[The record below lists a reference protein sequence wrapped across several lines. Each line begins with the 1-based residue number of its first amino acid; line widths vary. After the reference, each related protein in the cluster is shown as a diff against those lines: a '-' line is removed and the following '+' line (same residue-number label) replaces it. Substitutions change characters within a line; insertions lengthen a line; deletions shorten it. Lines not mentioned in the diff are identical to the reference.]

1 MTKQGL
7 WLVLLTAGLT
17 VVANLLLRSGVVR
30 AGNLGGTL
38 ADLPNAL
45 LRLASQPL
53 FIIGFIAYGS
63 ASLVWFRVVAT
74 EPLSTAYPLLV
85 SLTFLLVTFS
95 AAILFQE
102 AVSLRKLL
110 GLAIVMVGI
119 VILSG
124 E

>member
-1 MTKQGL
+1 VTKRGL

-17 VVANLLLRSGVVR
+17 VIANLLLRSGVVR

-38 ADLPNAL
+38 ADLPSAL

-53 FIIGFIAYGS
+53 FVIGFIAYGT
-63 ASLVWFRVVAT
+63 ASLVWFQVIAT

-85 SLTFLLVTFS
+85 SLTFLLVTLS

-102 AVSLRKLL
+102 AVSFRKLL
-110 GLAIVMVGI
+110 GLGI
-119 VILSG
+119 VLIGIFIISSR
-124 E
+124 